1 MSQELIAAFVEIREE
16 DVRRIT
22 AELLESGADPMAV
35 LEAGREALEIIGQRF
50 EAGQAF
56 VPELIMAGEIMG
68 EITALVKPKLEQTA
82 SAEALGKVLV
92 GTVEGDIH
100 DIGKDVVVFMLDA
113 NGFEVIDLGVDV
125 TPQTFVDKVKE
136 VKPDVVALSGLLTL
150 AYQSMKDTV
159 EAIKE
164 AGLRDQVKIM
174 IGGAPVDE
182 HVRVFSGADAWGKDA
197 MEAVA
202 FAKQWTGGQK

>member
-22 AELLESGADPMAV
+22 AELLESGADPMAI

>member
-1 MSQELIAAFVEIREE
+1 MSQELITAFTEIREE
-16 DVRRIT
+16 DVRKIA
-22 AELLESGADPMAV
+22 AELLEAGADPMTI
-35 LEAGREALEIIGQRF
+35 LDAGRQALEIIGQRF

-68 EITALVKPKLEQTA
+68 EITALVKPKLEQ
-82 SAEALGKVLV
+82 SALAESLGKVV
-92 GTVEGDIH
+92 IGTVEGDIH

-113 NGFEVIDLGVDV
+113 NGFEVVDLGVDV
-125 TPQTFVDKVKE
+125 APQTFVSKIKE
-136 VKPDVVALSGLLTL
+136 TKPDVVALSGLLTL
-150 AYQSMKDTV
+150 AYQSMKETV
-159 EAIKE
+159 DAIKE

-174 IGGAPVDE
+174 IGGAPVDD

-197 MEAVA
+197 MEAVS